1 MGFSCGIVGLPNV
14 GKSTLFNALTKAGA
28 ESSNY
33 PFCTIEPNV
42 GVVPVSDYRLDK
54 IVSFVKPK
62 SVVPTLMNFTD
73 IAGLVKGAS
82 EGQGLGNQFLA
93 HIREVEAIAQVV
105 RLFKE
110 EDVVHIGEVDP
121 IRDIQII
128 LTELVLK
135 DLDTIET
142 RKRRIEKE
150 RKVGNKSAKEELDF
164 IIRLEELINNEK
176 PIHNLS
182 LSDSEGKWLKEYR
195 LLTSKPMIIVANVS
209 EDQLKSINDD
219 ILYQKLSGYA
229 KEKGY
234 EILPLSAKIEDEVG
248 ALDKTEAKEYLESLG
263 IEESGLNKLIKKG
276 YDLLGLI
283 TFFTA
288 GEKECR
294 GWTIKE
300 GLTAPQAAGKIHS
313 DFEKG
318 FIRAEIVSYKDFID
332 ANGSYPKVKSNGKL
346 RTEGKDYVIQDGD
359 IVHFRFNV

>member
-42 GVVPVSDYRLDK
+42 GVVPVPDERLDK

-62 SVVPTLMNFTD
+62 NIVPTYMNFTD

-105 RLFKE
+105 RLFQE
-110 EDVVHIGEVDP
+110 ENIVHIGDVDP
-121 IRDIQII
+121 IRDIEII
-128 LTELVLK
+128 MTELRIK
-135 DLDTIET
+135 DLETISN
-142 RKRRIEKE
+142 RLKRLEKDV
-150 RKVGNKSAKEELDF
+150 KVAKKGAKEEFTFAQSIEDILS
-164 IIRLEELINNEK
+164 NEK
-176 PIHNLS
+176 PTHNLKINTI
-182 LSDSEGKWLKEYR
+182 EQEWLDDYR
-195 LLTSKPMIIVANVS
+195 LLTFKPMIIVANVS
-209 EDQLKSINDD
+209 EHQLKSVDQDINFK
-219 ILYQKLSGYA
+219 KLLEYT
-229 KEKGY
+229 KDKGI
-234 EILPLSAKIEDEVG
+234 EIVPLSAKIEEELS
-248 ALDKTEAKEYLESLG
+248 ALNQEEAQEYLQDLG
-263 IEESGLNKLIKKG
+263 VKESGLRQLIRKG

-294 GWTIKE
+294 GWTIRK
-300 GLTAPQAAGKIHS
+300 GSTAPQGAGKIHS

-318 FIRAEIVSYKDFID
+318 FIRAEVISYKDFMN
-332 ANGSYPKVKSNGKL
+332 AEGSYPKVRDNGKL
-346 RTEGKDYVIQDGD
+346 RVEGKEYILQDGD
-359 IVHFRFNV
+359 VVHFRFNV